1 MRRNPKRLP
10 ILLLVLAVL
19 VAIAATASALP
30 GSSDDDD
37 DGAKKPAPRLRTA
50 LPHLPS
56 LAKDASP
63 ARIRF
68 IRRVDATCADTYAA
82 GIKRSEA
89 MALKLGEGPQAQLRV
104 YADYL
109 DWHAAQVAA
118 VRRLGPPPEAA
129 GLYGAWLENM
139 ARRVAL
145 ERRALSRH
153 VAGKRA
159 AAARD
164 YAQVGRLKQA
174 SDLAGRRSGLQ
185 RCPASGS
192 GRTHAVR

>member
-10 ILLLVLAVL
+10 ILLLVLAGL

-30 GSSDDDD
+30 GSSDDDS
-37 DGAKKPAPRLRTA
+37 AKKPAPRLRTA
-50 LPHLPS
+50 LPNVPS
-56 LAKDASP
+56 LAKGASP
-63 ARIRF
+63 ARMRF
-68 IRRVDATCADTYAA
+68 VRRVDATCADTYAV
-82 GIKRSEA
+82 GIRRSEA
-89 MALKLGEGPQAQLRV
+89 MALKLGDGPQAQLRV
-104 YADYL
+104 YGDYL

-129 GLYGAWLENM
+129 GLYRAWLENM
-139 ARRVAL
+139 ARREAQ

-174 SDLAGRRSGLQ
+174 GDLAGRRFGLQ
-185 RCPASGS
+185 RCTSSGS
-192 GRTHAVR
+192 EPAPGVR

>member
-30 GSSDDDD
+30 GSSDDDE
-37 DGAKKPAPRLRTA
+37 GAKQPAPRLSTA
-50 LPHLPS
+50 LPKVPS
-56 LAKDASP
+56 LAKNASP
-63 ARIRF
+63 SRMRF

-82 GIKRSEA
+82 GIRRSEA
-89 MALKLGEGPQAQLRV
+89 MALKLGDGPQAQLRV
-104 YADYL
+104 YGDYL

-129 GLYGAWLENM
+129 GLYRAWLENM
-139 ARRVAL
+139 ARREAL

-174 SDLAGRRSGLQ
+174 GDLAGRRFGLQ
-185 RCPASGS
+185 RCTSGGSERTPA
-192 GRTHAVR
+192 R